1 MDINRE
7 LPKDPIIVRWLAL
20 ASALGAAIASAIS
33 LWLRDYLWLNVSVI
47 ASFLTIAFIAA
58 LWLRVKR
65 QTIET
70 EISQQSTIYHLQE
83 VNDLQTELEK
93 HKSLEL
99 ELKQSK
105 VAAESAAMAKSEF
118 LATMSHE
125 IRTPLNGIIP
135 MLDLLSTTKL
145 GPDQVEILQTAQT
158 SALLMRQI
166 VDDILDYSKLEA
178 NKLKLETT
186 GINIREIIYSVVQ
199 MFNSQAEVK
208 RISINV
214 YLDPSLRLA
223 MRGDPVRLRQVLS
236 NIISNAIKFTEKGSI
251 GISVRVKSES
261 KQHHVLRFEIKDTGI
276 GISQENANRLFKA
289 FSQADTSTTRIYGG
303 TGLGLVICKR
313 IVDLMAGQI
322 GVNSQP
328 GFGSTFWFEIPML
341 KAVGDSQA
349 MASDIKYA
357 TVLLYTSDPILTL
370 KFEQAYQHREAKIH
384 ITSTAMDA
392 QKLLQNS
399 VAVGDNTDFDL
410 LIIDANSGRQSSLQL
425 QKMLVKA
432 DEYSRLRIAV
442 LNTPETSDLDWA
454 KSSRSHSFTRNTE
467 ISIMLSEI
475 SRFLSATSQAFQNAV
490 RINSEPQVVI
500 QVQEQQYEVGKT
512 HGIVLLV
519 EDNPINLL
527 VAQRLILLTNFE
539 FVSAENGEV
548 ALELLQERK
557 FDMVLM
563 DCQMPVMD
571 GYQATQAWRAIEARN
586 KLPRT
591 PIIAMTANAM
601 AEDRQKCLDNGM
613 DDYISKPVDR
623 KLLKQ
628 ILLKWLHSL
637 PQIENQESSVEAQN
651 LEGDIH
657 AMMPDETTD
666 ALDLSIVEDL
676 KEFMGNDYQSLIRIY
691 LEDSPKLLQQ
701 IQSALVIQ
709 DPVSLVNPAHTLKSS
724 SANLGAVGLSK
735 IAAQFEKSA
744 RAGKMD
750 IPNQEAKNLLTEFN
764 RVKDALKELLD

>member
-20 ASALGAAIASAIS
+20 ASALGAAIASGIS
-33 LWLRDYLWLNVSVI
+33 LWLNDYLWLNISVI

-65 QTIET
+65 QSIET

-199 MFNSQAEVK
+199 MFNNQAEVK

-214 YLDPSLRLA
+214 HLDPSLRLA

-251 GISVRVKSES
+251 SISVRAKSES
-261 KQHHVLRFEIKDTGI
+261 KQHHILRFEIKDTGI

-349 MASDIKYA
+349 MAADIKYA
-357 TVLLYTSDPILTL
+357 SVLLYTSDPVLTL

-432 DEYSRLRIAV
+432 DEYSRLRIAI
-442 LNTPETSDLDWA
+442 LNGPETADLDWA
-454 KSSRSHSFTRNTE
+454 KSSRCRSFARNTE
-467 ISIMLSEI
+467 TSLMLSEI

-490 RINSEPQVVI
+490 RKNSEPQVVI
-500 QVQEQQYEVGKT
+500 QPQELPYEVGKT

-601 AEDRQKCLDNGM
+601 AEDRQKCLDFGM

-628 ILLKWLHSL
+628 ILLKWLHTL
-637 PQIENQESSVEAQN
+637 PEVEIQQPAIETQN
-651 LEGDIH
+651 LEGGLDV
-657 AMMPDETTD
+657 MMSDEITD

-676 KEFMGNDYQSLIRIY
+676 KEFMGADYQSLIRIY

-744 RAGKMD
+744 REGKME
-750 IPNQEAKNLLTEFN
+750 IPNQEAKNLLVEFT
-764 RVKDALKELLD
+764 RVKDALNGLLE